1 MSLARLFIAR
11 PVATTLLTLGA
22 VLAGCIAL
30 QQLPVAPLPQVD
42 FPVISVSTSLPGA
55 SPETMAATVATPL
68 ERALGTIAGV
78 AQMTSS
84 SSLGST
90 RVVLQFDLTRNVD
103 DAARDVQAAINAAA
117 GTLPSSLP
125 HLPTYR
131 KVNPADQPIM
141 LLSLTSDRHSREQLY
156 DAASTLLAQRL
167 AQVEGVGS
175 VDIGGGASPAVRVR
189 VNIPALQRT
198 GLGLEDVR
206 TAISSATAHAPTGN
220 LADGDRSW
228 LIGTNDQL
236 KTPEEYR
243 QLVLRWKNSAPVRLG
258 DVADVQSMQQD
269 LYNLGLTNGKP
280 AVVMQVF
287 RQPGANIID
296 TVEAIKAELPG
307 LKTTLPAGIDVNVAL
322 ERTTTIRASLHD
334 VERSLLISVGLV
346 ILVVFV
352 FLRSPRATLI
362 PAVAV
367 PVSLIATFAGMYLCG
382 FTLDNLSLMALTV
395 TTGFVVDDA
404 VVVLENCMRYVE
416 KGMSPLRAAL
426 KGTREVSFTV
436 IAMSVSLVAVFI
448 PILAMGGLVGRY
460 FREFSVTLSISV
472 LVSMVVSL
480 STTPMMC
487 AYLLQRARH
496 ASDGTQPVVRH
507 RLAALWHGLESR
519 SQSALLRVQSAYE
532 RSLDWALSHSRFMM
546 LVFFATIA
554 ANVWLYVI
562 VPKGFFP
569 KEDIGMLVGGIQAD
583 QASSFAAVSG
593 KLRKLVDIVHH
604 DPAVA
609 NVIAFTGG
617 SRANGGTMFVILK
630 PLAERGV
637 SADTVINRLRP
648 QFTRVAGA
656 SLFLQ
661 SASDIV
667 VGGRQSDAGYQYT
680 LQSDDLALLR
690 QWEPTIRAAMAQLPE
705 LTDVN
710 TDALDKGSRTE
721 LVVDRDALAR
731 LGLTMQ
737 LVDATLNDAFGQ
749 RQVVNIYQELNQYT
763 VVLEA
768 APQYLQSAQALD
780 QIMLITSGG
789 ATVPLSAVAHWQA
802 TQTPL
807 VVNHQGG
814 FAASTVSFNLAEGY
828 SLGDATKAIA
838 NAMARAGVPGG
849 IQGGFQGNA
858 RAFQDSSQSQIVLIL
873 AALLTIYIM
882 LGILYENAVHPL
894 TILSTLP
901 SAGLGALLALMAC
914 HTEFS
919 VIALIGVILL
929 VGIVKKNAIMMI
941 DFAIH
946 AEREDGL
953 TPQEAIRRACAQ
965 RLRPILMTTCAALLG
980 ALPLALG
987 TGDGAEMRQPLG
999 ISVVGGLLVSQWLT
1013 LYTTPVVYLTL
1024 DRLRLRFAAWRARSA
1039 TPARS
1044 AASGSP
1050 L

>member
-22 VLAGCIAL
+22 LLAGGIAL
-30 QQLPVAPLPQVD
+30 RQLPVAPLPQVD
-42 FPVISVSTSLPGA
+42 FPTISVSASLPGA

-68 ERALGTIAGV
+68 ERGLGTIAGV
-78 AQMTSS
+78 TQMTSS
-84 SSLGST
+84 SSLGSS
-90 RVVLQFDLTRNVD
+90 RVVLQFDLARKVD
-103 DAARDVQAAINAAA
+103 DAARDVQAAINAEA

-131 KVNPADQPIM
+131 KVNPADQPII

-167 AQVEGVGS
+167 AQVQGVGS
-175 VDIGGGASPAVRVR
+175 VDIGGAAAPAVRVR

-206 TAISSATAHAPTGN
+206 TAIGNATAHAPTGN

-236 KTPEEYR
+236 KTPEEFR
-243 QLVLRWKNSAPVRLG
+243 QLVLRWKNNAAVRLS

-269 LYNLGLTNGKP
+269 LYNLGLSNGKP

-287 RQPGANIID
+287 REPGANIID

-307 LKTTLPAGIDVNVAL
+307 LQATLPAGIDVNVAL

-352 FLRSPRATLI
+352 FLRSPRATMI

-395 TTGFVVDDA
+395 ATGFVVDDA

-416 KGMSPLRAAL
+416 QGMSPLRAAL

-436 IAMSVSLVAVFI
+436 VAMSVSLVAVFI

-472 LVSMVVSL
+472 MVSMVVSL

-487 AYLLQRARH
+487 AYLLHRIRH
-496 ASDGTQPVVRH
+496 AGTARTPVVRH
-507 RLAALWHGLESR
+507 RLAALWSGLAHR
-519 SQSALLRVQSAYE
+519 SQSTLLRVQAAYE

-569 KEDIGMLVGGIQAD
+569 KEDIGMLVGGIQTD
-583 QASSFAAVSG
+583 QASSFEAVSG
-593 KLRKLVDIVHH
+593 KLRTLVGIIHQ

-617 SRANGGTMFVILK
+617 GRANGGSMFVILK

-637 SADTVINRLRP
+637 SAETVINRLRP
-648 QFTRVAGA
+648 QFLRVAGA

-680 LQSDDLALLR
+680 LQSDDLTLLR

-710 TDALDKGSRTE
+710 TDALDKGSRTL

-749 RQVVNIYQELNQYT
+749 RQVSTIYQELNQYT

-768 APQYLQSAQALD
+768 APQYLLSAQALD
-780 QIMLITSGG
+780 QIMLITSSGG
-789 ATVPLSAVAHWQA
+789 AVPLSAVAHWQA

-858 RAFQDSSQSQIVLIL
+858 RAFQDSSQSQLVLIL
-873 AALLTIYIM
+873 AALLTIYIL
-882 LGILYENAVHPL
+882 LGILYESAVHPL

-953 TPQEAIRRACAQ
+953 SPQEAIRRACAQ

-1039 TPARS
+1039 FAARS